1 MAESRAFSEKLTQS
15 RLLVRGESL
24 IGSVGIAIAAIL
36 LVMVGLAGW
45 WSMRGQQE
53 AWRFVRSEQIR
64 VLSSVI
70 SQSAESM
77 LAGNELSSLRR
88 LIIDS
93 RQQHGL
99 TEIRITLPDGK
110 VIADAEPSKITLVNI
125 PQSWPSGPLD
135 AGSDQ
140 PAAGAADTIAI
151 HQPLL
156 IKGRGSAMLTIIAP
170 ITSSAS
176 RLWETAAGIGLIG
189 AGGLAAMLIVYR
201 RMRTRVAALGLI
213 RDSLMATQENTAGS
227 ARSSLTLCTDLGPEA
242 QAWNTLIEE
251 NESLR
256 KTNVAER
263 VKETLGSRREG
274 RGDLEHAF
282 DAMSMGMIVV
292 DEKALIKHANG
303 AAAVMLQSKR
313 DQIIGQDI
321 SAVINDSEVKKVI
334 DAMFAGSG
342 QRRTLEIT
350 RPPESGGGVMRMHI
364 RPMRRDDAGGVLITI
379 EDITQQRAADAARN
393 SFVAQA
399 THELRTPL
407 TNMRLCLED
416 AIDDQESD
424 PSTLREHINTL
435 NLETRRL
442 ERMVGEM
449 LSVAQIEA
457 GSLSLSND
465 DIRLDKVFEELQHDY
480 KKQATEK
487 SIALTFDLPPK
498 FPVVLGDRDKLMIT
512 LHNMIG
518 NALKYTPAKGT
529 VIVAVR
535 ADASRLVVDVTDTGI
550 GINPDEQQKIFEKFY
565 RAKDPRVDKITG
577 TGLGLALA
585 REIARLHNG
594 DIIVSSELNKGSTF
608 SLNLPISAQ
617 AKAA

>member
-1 MAESRAFSEKLTQS
+1 MGESRALSEKLTQS

-36 LVMVGLAGW
+36 LVMVALAGW

-77 LAGNELSSLRR
+77 LAGSDLSALRR

-99 TEIRITLPDGK
+99 NEIRITLPDGK
-110 VIADAEPSKITLVNI
+110 VIADAEPSKITLVDI
-125 PQSWPSGPLD
+125 PPSWPSGPLD
-135 AGSDQ
+135 AGSEQ
-140 PAAGAADTIAI
+140 PAGGADTIAI

-170 ITSSAS
+170 TTSSAA

-213 RDSLMATQENTAGS
+213 RDSLMATQESASGS
-227 ARSSLTLCTDLGPEA
+227 IRSSLTLRTDLGPEA
-242 QAWNTLIEE
+242 AAWNTLIEE

-263 VKETLGSRREG
+263 VKETLGNRREG

-321 SAVINDSEVKKVI
+321 STVINDVEVKKVI

-342 QRRTLEIT
+342 QRRTMEIS

-457 GSLSLSND
+457 GSMSLSND

-480 KKQATEK
+480 KKQAVEK
-487 SIALTFDLPPK
+487 SITLTFDLPPK

-608 SLNLPISAQ
+608 SLNLPISPQ